1 MDKLIFPVDFII
13 LDFEADKKVHIILGK
28 PFFAI
33 GKTLID
39 VQKEELTMMVN
50 DHKLHLMC

>member
-39 VQKEELTMMVN
+39 LQKEELTMMVN

>member
-13 LDFEADKKVHIILGK
+13 LDFEADKKVNIFLGK
-28 PFFAI
+28 PFFTI
-33 GKTLID
+33 RKTLID
-39 VQKEELTMMVN
+39 VQKEELTMRVN